1 MDKSNIAQNN
11 LAKGWIKSTDYIPT
25 GNFLEDIFRHQ
36 DLTYNDRVNL
46 WASLIG
52 DKLPCIWIAD
62 LQFKEPVYIKLYID
76 YTYDNTGDDYAVD
89 LQEFFELGDIPDNK
103 PIYFYCS
110 TYLSLESEEVEPEIN
125 GNPIGLLVNHLG
137 LFVISENED
146 EDSDDEEIG
155 FVWWDNI
162 VRIKNLKEEKLCYKI
177 VIDTDSEEEIVLM
190 YPKPGIVAGM
200 TYPDKAELELLIK
213 LMKIR
218 IKQIKP
224 FKNEPFLIEDP
235 EWYFTLNESVAR
247 DLSQDYLNKKI
258 NDNSKKLNSTEKK
271 IEITDEPQSE
281 ILEQN
286 DNSNIK
292 KSELPEKIKFK
303 AVPCSESSPTN
314 PVTYLEF
321 WQTLKPY
328 LDKLNHKEFSKVK
341 LKENDCLD
349 TNPSIIVGV
358 YYSIL
363 VRKSKKLIRL
373 EAYIATETE
382 IGNLQII
389 DYIKSHIKE
398 PNLLKGKIEYDR
410 KEGRI
415 AQKVSVSLNG
425 FEFEDRN
432 CWDNYAKQLVSIIDP
447 FMDAVNTCL
456 KSLI

>member
-1 MDKSNIAQNN
+1 MDKSNIVQNN
-11 LAKGWIKSTDYIPT
+11 LSKGWIKSTTYIPT
-25 GNFLEDIFRHQ
+25 GNFLEDIFRHK
-36 DLTYNDRVNL
+36 DLTYNDRVNI

-62 LQFKEPVYIKLYID
+62 LKFKEPVYIKLYID
-76 YTYDNTGDDYAVD
+76 YTYGNTGDDYAVD

-110 TYLSLESEEVEPEIN
+110 TYLSLENEESEPEIN

-190 YPKPGIVAGM
+190 FPKPGIVAGM

-235 EWYFTLNESVAR
+235 EWYFTLNERVAR

-258 NDNSKKLNSTEKK
+258 NDNSKKLNSAEKK
-271 IEITDEPQSE
+271 IEITDEPQSK

-286 DNSNIK
+286 YTNNIK
-292 KSELPEKIKFK
+292 KSELPDKIKFK
-303 AVPCSESSPTN
+303 AVPCSGSTPTN
-314 PVTYLEF
+314 PATYLEF
-321 WQTLKPY
+321 WQILKPY

-349 TNPSIIVGV
+349 TNPNIVVGV

-398 PNLLKGKIEYDR
+398 PNILKGKIEYDR

-432 CWDNYAKQLVSIIDP
+432 CWENYAQQLVSIIDP
-447 FMDAVNTCL
+447 FMDAVDTCL